1 MAEQYI
7 KKIRTASGD
16 LQIDYLALANLPT
29 VATQSDNGLL
39 SAADKQKL
47 DNISLTAVDDGN
59 GNITL
64 LWSSTEAVLVVS
76 SDGEGTLSLS

>member
-29 VATQSDNGLL
+29 VATQSDDGLM
-39 SAADKQKL
+39 SATDKQKL

-59 GNITL
+59 GNVTL
-64 LWSSTEAVLVVS
+64 LWCSTEVVTVIS
-76 SDGEGTLSLS
+76 SNEEGTLSLS